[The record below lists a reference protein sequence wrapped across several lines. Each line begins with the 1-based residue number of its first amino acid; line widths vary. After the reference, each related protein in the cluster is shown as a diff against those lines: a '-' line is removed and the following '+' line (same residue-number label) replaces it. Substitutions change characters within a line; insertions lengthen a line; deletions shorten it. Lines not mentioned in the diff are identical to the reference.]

1 MVVRR
6 GDPAVL
12 RHVVTFLRSV
22 TDLTQEEFGRRSRVS
37 QSDVSR
43 FENGLDAPSEEA
55 LERMAETAGVPWPVV
70 THLIRFVEAVLAAA
84 ANPGWVD
91 NDAEPGQLPRTT
103 LGAALLPVARYLLEE
118 EAAVR
123 RGPSPEAVSREAEQI
138 WTALQDFPPAR
149 RRRLIEL
156 APPKSLSG
164 ALVSLVRG
172 AGEQAAELDK
182 AEARELGKLARLVS
196 QRLSEETAATACA

>member
-12 RHVVTFLRSV
+12 RHVVTFLRSE

-55 LERMAETAGVPWPVV
+55 LGRMAKTAVVPWPVV
-70 THLIRFVEAVLAAA
+70 THLIRFVAAVLAAA
-84 ANPGWVD
+84 ANPGWSG
-91 NDAEPGQLPRTT
+91 NESETGQLPQTA
-103 LGAALLPVARYLLEE
+103 LSAALLPVARYLLEE
-118 EAAVR
+118 EAVQR
-123 RGPSPEAVSREAEQI
+123 RGPSPEELGLEAEQI

-156 APPKSLSG
+156 APPRSLSG
-164 ALVSLVRG
+164 ALAALVSA
-172 AGEQAAELDK
+172 AGEQE
-182 AEARELGKLARLVS
+182 LARLIS
-196 QRLSEETAATACA
+196 QRIPGGIATCEGCL

>member
-22 TDLTQEEFGRRSRVS
+22 TDLIQEEFGRRSRVS

-43 FENGLDAPSEEA
+43 FESGRDAPSEEA

-70 THLIRFVEAVLAAA
+70 KHLIRFVAAVLAAA
-84 ANPGWVD
+84 ANPGWLE
-91 NDAEPGQLPRTT
+91 NKSETGQLPRTA
-103 LGAALLPVARYLLEE
+103 LSAALLPVARYLLEE
-118 EAAVR
+118 EAAHR
-123 RGPSPEAVSREAEQI
+123 RGPSPEELGWEAEQI

-156 APPKSLSG
+156 APPRSLNG
-164 ALVSLVRG
+164 ALAALVRD
-172 AGEQAAELDK
+172 AGEQE
-182 AEARELGKLARLVS
+182 LARLIS
-196 QRLSEETAATACA
+196 QRVAGEAAAVT

>member
-43 FENGLDAPSEEA
+43 FENGRDAPSEEA
-55 LERMAETAGVPWPVV
+55 LERMAAAAGVPWPVV

-91 NDAEPGQLPRTT
+91 NDSEPGQLPRTT
-103 LGAALLPVARYLLEE
+103 LSAALLPVARYLLEE

-138 WTALQDFPPAR
+138 WTALQDFPAAR

-156 APPKSLSG
+156 APPRSLTG
-164 ALVSLVRG
+164 ALAALVRS
-172 AGEQAAELDK
+172 AGEQEL
-182 AEARELGKLARLVS
+182 AWLIS
-196 QRLSEETAATACA
+196 QRIPGEAAAPLHPRP